1 MRPPLPVLTNAFL
14 HRQLILKKMSL
25 RLSQRLVISLLLV
38 LAYVLP
44 AWAQQPAEPPLIT
57 VTGQAEIKVAPDEV
71 VFNIEIEKTD
81 KDLGVAKNLNDES
94 VRKVLALARRYNV
107 EQQDVQTDYISV
119 EPKYSDDEAGVDGGR
134 RSPRVFIGYA
144 VSKTVVIRFRDLA
157 RFESLFSDI
166 LKIDITRIRN
176 VDFRTTELRKHK
188 DQARAMAIKAAQEK
202 AIALTREI
210 GQTIGKAYSIREEGP
225 ERGYAQAN
233 AGFIA
238 GGVFSASETTFAPGL
253 ISVQAQVTVSFRLQ

>member
-1 MRPPLPVLTNAFL
+1 M
-14 HRQLILKKMSL
+14 
-25 RLSQRLVISLLLV
+25 RLSKRLAISLLLA
-38 LAYVLP
+38 LASALL
-44 AWAQQPAEPPLIT
+44 AQAQQPAEPPLIT

-94 VRKVLALARRYNV
+94 VRKVLALARRYNI
-107 EQQDVQTDYISV
+107 EPQDVQTDYISV
-119 EPKYSDDEAGVDGGR
+119 EPKYSDDEARADDR
-134 RSPRVFIGYA
+134 KSPRVFIGYA
-144 VSKTVVIRFRDLA
+144 VSKTVVVRFRDLS

-176 VDFRTTELRKHK
+176 VDFRTTQLRKHK

-202 AIALTREI
+202 AVALTREI

-225 ERGYAQAN
+225 ERGSALANN

-238 GGVFSASETTFAPGL
+238 GGVFSANETTFAPGL